1 MEGASARNNQ
11 YIFIVHIGMQ
21 YTFLKFCFV
30 THAACNLINITL
42 LGTLQELKHIV
53 LITNSLQ
60 FLQKTYLFIAALA
73 TEHITTLSAVMFP
86 SELIEFIFTPLTN

>member
-1 MEGASARNNQ
+1 
-11 YIFIVHIGMQ
+11 MQ

-60 FLQKTYLFIAALA
+60 SILQKTYLFIAALA

>member
-1 MEGASARNNQ
+1 M
-11 YIFIVHIGMQ
+11 HI
-21 YTFLKFCFV
+21 L
-30 THAACNLINITL
+30 
-42 LGTLQELKHIV
+42 

>member
-1 MEGASARNNQ
+1 
-11 YIFIVHIGMQ
+11 MQ

-42 LGTLQELKHIV
+42 LGTLQELKHILYLL
-53 LITNSLQ
+53 LILYNSYRKLN
-60 FLQKTYLFIAALA
+60 YLFIAALA
-73 TEHITTLSAVMFP
+73 TEHITTLSAMMFP